1 MRQARKIDQRGAR
14 GAFHRG
20 LSASGAVPRTRCA
33 WHDIDLYHTVAT
45 VRVPTAVSF
54 GFGDARADIDFD
66 PQLDHMNFRQLDP
79 GTVFGRTQL
88 ELPIDVRD
96 ESGVT

>member
-1 MRQARKIDQRGAR
+1 M
-14 GAFHRG
+14 
-20 LSASGAVPRTRCA
+20 
-33 WHDIDLYHTVAT
+33 
-45 VRVPTAVSF
+45 RVPTAVSF